1 MAIVKDEK
9 EIALLKESGSRLAA
23 IMRTLIREVAPGI
36 TTGSLNSLAL
46 RLIEQGG
53 DVPAFLGYRP
63 GGVGEPYPAA
73 LCVSV
78 NDEVVHGLPGERV
91 LKDGD
96 IVGLDLGL
104 SHQGFFT
111 DMAVTLPVGT
121 VTPEAKKL
129 IQVTEESLMRA
140 VAKSRVGNRVGDIGA
155 AVEDFVTPFGYGI
168 VRELGGHGVGRAVH
182 EEPFV
187 PNFGPPGSGPRLSL
201 GQVIAI
207 EPMINMG
214 GEDVYLADDD
224 FTYKTEDG
232 SISAHFEVTVLIT
245 LGDPII
251 ITQ

>member
-1 MAIVKDEK
+1 
-9 EIALLKESGSRLAA
+9 
-23 IMRTLIREVAPGI
+23 MRTLIKEVAPGV
-36 TTGSLNSLAL
+36 TTASLNDLAL
-46 RLIEQGG
+46 RLIEAGG
-53 DVPAFLGYRP
+53 DTPAFLGYRP
-63 GGVGEPYPAA
+63 GGSGGPYPAA

-91 LKDGD
+91 LQDGD

-121 VTPEAKKL
+121 VSAQAKKL
-129 IQVTEESLMRA
+129 LEVTEESLMRA

-168 VRELGGHGVGRAVH
+168 VRDLGGHGVGKAVH

-187 PNFGPPGSGPRLSL
+187 PNFGRPGTGPKLSV
-201 GQVIAI
+201 GEVIAI
-207 EPMINMG
+207 EPMINLG

-245 LGDPII
+245 PGDPII